1 MHDFSIFDK
10 KRNSWQK
17 RKKNLGY
24 FLHCCSRGL
33 HSHTRNADLH
43 STMNSSSSVPTT
55 TGHIFC
61 ATKCNLPDFIGNT
74 YSWGNSPRKWK
85 SKLLCRLLTLEFRPD
100 AFLCYQNFSFPTFFH
115 VSWRPG
121 GSLGEQCVSFLW
133 SVSHSCVCAKAHER
147 TNFGI
152 PPICFFCVRLLLL
165 PLPLSFPIFRVF
177 QSLIVQCA
185 SFRTGRTNRYLRYLT
200 KDQG

>member
-1 MHDFSIFDK
+1 MTSRYLTRKETVGRKARKTWVIF
-10 KRNSWQK
+10 
-17 RKKNLGY
+17 Y
-24 FLHCCSRGL
+24 TAACSRGL

-43 STMNSSSSVPTT
+43 STMNSSSSAPTT

-74 YSWGNSPRKWK
+74 YSSGKFPKKMEIKTVVSTFDTRVQARCIFV
-85 SKLLCRLLTLEFRPD
+85 LLELFFSYIFSRLLAARRP
-100 AFLCYQNFSFPTFFH
+100 
-115 VSWRPG
+115 
-121 GSLGEQCVSFLW
+121 SLGEQCVSFLW

-185 SFRTGRTNRYLRYLT
+185 SF
-200 KDQG
+200 